1 MTKSVPDVPAPA
13 PEPVEKPKPS
23 IVITIGDDNTMY
35 FDVTDELNT
44 WPTNKMKIAAM
55 AMFDFVQHLRVTIDN
70 REKMDA
76 LTKKYLNGSI
86 KPS

>member
-1 MTKSVPDVPAPA
+1 MTKSVPDVPAKE
-13 PEPVEKPKPS
+13 PEIVEKLKPS

-44 WPTNKMKIAAM
+44 WPTDKMKIAAM

-76 LTKKYLNGSI
+76 LTKKYLNGGI
-86 KPS
+86 KLS

>member
-1 MTKSVPDVPAPA
+1 VTKSVPDVPAPA

>member
-1 MTKSVPDVPAPA
+1 
-13 PEPVEKPKPS
+13 
-23 IVITIGDDNTMY
+23 
-35 FDVTDELNT
+35 VTDELT
-44 WPTNKMKIAAM
+44 AWPTDKMKIAAM

-86 KPS
+86 KLS